1 MKLPAHRELDI
12 EDVIKN
18 IKNKEYNREEV
29 VRVVSY
35 LENNNPEMLDD
46 LFLKYH
52 PEYYNGNEKQGERT
66 MKFQLIFDFG
76 WNDGKHEYN
85 PKSNNKT
92 PLQTIKTGNAVNM
105 EENEDYEF
113 DNDCDSFS
121 WREIYEPPK
130 SNPLSQ

>member
-66 MKFQLIFDFG
+66 MKFQLIFEHD
-76 WNDGKHEYN
+76 
-85 PKSNNKT
+85 
-92 PLQTIKTGNAVNM
+92 
-105 EENEDYEF
+105 
-113 DNDCDSFS
+113 
-121 WREIYEPPK
+121 
-130 SNPLSQ
+130 